1 LSKHS
6 ANLHLMYQKGDFY
19 AGLAYNWRSRW
30 LMSTN
35 TWGTGTT
42 TTNYLYCLA
51 NTSAASCTDIHYSLP
66 LYGHEFGQLDFGMNY
81 RINDH
86 VKVSLQAN
94 NITNVQAISDM
105 EILPGQ
111 FYQRNYY
118 ESDRRVEIGVNIAF

>member
-1 LSKHS
+1 
-6 ANLHLMYQKGDFY
+6 MYQKGDFY

-35 TWGTGTT
+35 AWGTGVVGST
-42 TTNYLYCLA
+42 YRDCRA
-51 NTSAASCTDIHYSLP
+51 DVVACTDIHYQLP

-111 FYQRNYY
+111 FYSRNYF
-118 ESDRRVEIGVNIAF
+118 ESDRRVEIGVNVAF